1 MLMIV
6 ISTALLSSLFTC
18 ALLALLVK
26 VVLLPRLHSYLHEEL
41 LPEAQQRARQSL
53 LDSAEPLLPKI
64 RENVSQG
71 VTDALVDA
79 ASGGLLK
86 RAPGQIADNLDSLTS
101 ILFGR
106 KS

>member
-1 MLMIV
+1 MLIV
-6 ISTALLSSLFTC
+6 ITTALLSSLFTC

-26 VVLLPRLHSYLHEEL
+26 VVLLPKLRNYINDEL
-41 LPEAQQRARQSL
+41 LPDAQRRAQQTL
-53 LDSAEPLLPKI
+53 LESADPLLPKI

-86 RAPGQIADNLDSLTS
+86 RAPGQIADNLDNLSS

-106 KS
+106 KP

>member
-1 MLMIV
+1 MLIV
-6 ISTALLSSLFTC
+6 ITTALLSSLFTC
-18 ALLALLVK
+18 ALLAVLAK
-26 VVLLPRLHSYLHEEL
+26 VVLLPKLRSYIDEEL
-41 LPEAQQRARQSL
+41 LPGAQRRARQTL
-53 LDSAEPLLPKI
+53 LESADPLLPKI

-86 RAPGQIADNLDSLTS
+86 RAPGQIADSLTN

-106 KS
+106 KP